1 MNKKIINKI
10 EKAPKKVK
18 FMKYFKRVIK
28 KIAKNNKRKKKCSNP
43 IKKKNLKQKDFKS
56 GCLIPTP
63 YNSNEF
69 LMQNQSSP
77 FYNEDEE
84 TDFNFISSELTNI
97 DSEFQDFDSYLMES
111 TNDDTNIINNL
122 GNNIKINSNNSQK
135 TIFINKQK

>member
-1 MNKKIINKI
+1 
-10 EKAPKKVK
+10 
-18 FMKYFKRVIK
+18 
-28 KIAKNNKRKKKCSNP
+28 
-43 IKKKNLKQKDFKS
+43 
-56 GCLIPTP
+56 
-63 YNSNEF
+63 
-69 LMQNQSSP
+69 MQNQSSP

-97 DSEFQDFDSYLMES
+97 DSEFQDFDSYVMES